1 MVVQERIGD
10 LAIVTN
16 GSAGY
21 LVVEI
26 LGEAETYEEA
36 QEILQ
41 DEQNG
46 EDDQEEGEEDDEEE
60 Y

>member
-1 MVVQERIGD
+1 MVVQQRSGD

-36 QEILQ
+36 QEILE
-41 DEQNG
+41 DEQSDG
-46 EDDQEEGEEDDEEE
+46 GDDDEEDDEGEFE
-60 Y
+60 